1 MIFSNGDEMTGVWK
15 NGVRQGRFSTTY
27 SNNNI
32 ATIGNKISGKFIE
45 KTYLLTVFVIFIIK
59 KIANSLNLIEFNQP
73 LGSRGYILEGIWKV

>member
-32 ATIGNKISGKFIE
+32 ATIGNKISGRFN
-45 KTYLLTVFVIFIIK
+45 K
-59 KIANSLNLIEFNQP
+59 KKHIC
-73 LGSRGYILEGIWKV
+73 

>member
-32 ATIGNKISGKFIE
+32 ATIGNKISARFN
-45 KTYLLTVFVIFIIK
+45 K
-59 KIANSLNLIEFNQP
+59 KKHIC
-73 LGSRGYILEGIWKV
+73 

>member
-32 ATIGNKISGKFIE
+32 ATIGNKISARFNKKNMFANNFCF
-45 KTYLLTVFVIFIIK
+45 LIIK
-59 KIANSLNLIEFNQP
+59 KIANSFKLTVFNQNWIKF
-73 LGSRGYILEGIWKV
+73 S